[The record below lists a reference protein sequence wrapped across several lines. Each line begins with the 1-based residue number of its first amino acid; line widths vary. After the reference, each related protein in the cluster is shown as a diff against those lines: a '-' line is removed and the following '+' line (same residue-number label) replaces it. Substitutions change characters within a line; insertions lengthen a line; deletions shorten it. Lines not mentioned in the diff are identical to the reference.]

1 MIIFVSDVCMKL
13 FRIFFLLVIGSSI
26 SVEANFSLLLFLFC
40 FVYFGFVYS
49 NYLFVFF
56 LWC

>member
-13 FRIFFLLVIGSSI
+13 FRIFFYWLL
-26 SVEANFSLLLFLFC
+26 ARLFWLKRIFLYYYFYF

-49 NYLFVFF
+49 NYLFVSF
-56 LWC
+56 LCC